1 MRATRHDELSHFFSG
16 EEPTSARVGYKSS
29 PVSANRSRALGRP
42 SQDSRSIIVPSSP
55 KGATLD
61 NFRATEAL
69 AIMRSCFNV
78 DSTVTARW
86 LVDVREHYYVSLEYK
101 LHVPISSQRPY
112 DAFSSG
118 FSLLIDALEARL
130 RFPLHPV
137 IKACLEG
144 WQISPTQM
152 APNSWRYLVAFLW
165 EYYRS
170 SIAATRD
177 LFATYF
183 RLSQG

>member
-1 MRATRHDELSHFFSG
+1 MSSTSSHS
-16 EEPTSARVGYKSS
+16 ESHSIE
-29 PVSANRSRALGRP
+29 VSANRSRALGRP

-61 NFRATEAL
+61 NFRAIEAL

-78 DSTVTARW
+78 DSTVTARR

-101 LHVPISSQRPY
+101 LHVPLSSQRPY

-118 FSLLIDALEARL
+118 FGLLIDALEARL
-130 RFPLHPV
+130 RFPLHLV

-144 WQISPTQM
+144 WQISPSQM
-152 APNSWRYLVAFLW
+152 TPNSWRYLVAFLW

-170 SIAATRD
+170 SIAATWD

-183 RLSQG
+183 CLSQG